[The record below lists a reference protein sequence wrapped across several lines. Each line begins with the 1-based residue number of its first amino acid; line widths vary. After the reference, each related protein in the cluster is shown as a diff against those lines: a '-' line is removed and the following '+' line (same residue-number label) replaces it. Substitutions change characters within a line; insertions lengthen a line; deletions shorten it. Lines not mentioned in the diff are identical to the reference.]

1 MKMYH
6 LFAIFLNDFEYTM
19 NRYYNDCEMSD
30 DDAEVCVR
38 LIVLTYADDTV
49 VLSDSETK
57 L

>member
-1 MKMYH
+1 MYH
-6 LFAIFLNDFEYTM
+6 LFAIFLNGFEYTM
-19 NRYYNDCEMSD
+19 NRYYNDCKMSD

-38 LIVLTYADDTV
+38 LIVLRYADDTV

>member
-1 MKMYH
+1 MYH
-6 LFAIFLNDFEYTM
+6 LFAIFLNGFEYTM
-19 NRYYNDCEMSD
+19 NRYYNDCKMSD